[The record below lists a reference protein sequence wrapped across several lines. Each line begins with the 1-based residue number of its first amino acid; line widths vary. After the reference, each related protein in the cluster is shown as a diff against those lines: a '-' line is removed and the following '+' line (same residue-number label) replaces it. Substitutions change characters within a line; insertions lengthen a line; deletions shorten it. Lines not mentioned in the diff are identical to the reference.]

1 MSQRAGRKYVPL
13 PPPGKPQG
21 RGLETIEAKLKNSW
35 QRSGRNSSKQK
46 LAKRKH
52 HPVWKPQHLVSRTA
66 LRSGLNRSEA
76 SIVTQLRTR
85 NIGLREYLATQKVP
99 RITPECGCG
108 FPKETIPHFLL
119 FCAQR
124 KGRANMI
131 LQAGSRDL
139 DTLLC
144 EKQPIQAAARW
155 IFREGLLPQ
164 FSYAKKTLER
174 KGQTANWLPI
184 ADLDIGQQP
193 RLAACPVSP

>member
-1 MSQRAGRKYVPL
+1 MPL
-13 PPPGKPQG
+13 PPGKPQG
-21 RGLETIEAKLKNSW
+21 RGPETNVETNRGQAKEWLAKEW
-35 QRSGRNSSKQK
+35 QEQFKK

-52 HPVWKPQHLVSRTA
+52 HPVWKLQHLVSGTA
-66 LRSGLNRSEA
+66 LQSGLNRSEA
-76 SIVTQLRTR
+76 SIVTQLCTR

-144 EKQPIQAAARW
+144 EKQPVQAAARW

-184 ADLDIGQQP
+184 ADLDIG
-193 RLAACPVSP
+193 